1 MAGNRTLCAFLLCKS
16 CFIRDTDL
24 CGGVWQLPAAS
35 PTRKYVHDRAGKACT
50 AGSCHTPPQ
59 RSVSR
64 IKHDLHRRNAQS
76 VRFPANQVCGSRAQR
91 LPGRAYVPMTGHG
104 GHTRLG
110 TGAIGRW
117 RSVSRIKH
125 DLHRRNAQ
133 SAHSPAKPACG
144 SRAQRLPGRAHVP
157 MTGHARHTRL
167 GTRLY
172 RSAEVAVLKFRGW
185 RVCARCHR
193 NKKNLRAVLRSGSEL
208 VSLSDRILLLVA
220 CRPHVCVKRAC
231 AVGIARRGAQI
242 GRLRAPCKAG
252 GHC

>member
-1 MAGNRTLCAFLLCKS
+1 MDTCARPGSRWARLPHAGLAGNRPLCAFLLCKS
-16 CFIRDTDL
+16 CFIRDIDL
-24 CGGVWQLPAAS
+24 CGPTACFPGAYALSALSWAHLCVGGV
-35 PTRKYVHDRAGKACT
+35 AGGCNT
-50 AGSCHTPPQ
+50 GLQ
-59 RSVSR
+59 RS
-64 IKHDLHRRNAQS
+64 
-76 VRFPANQVCGSRAQR
+76 
-91 LPGRAYVPMTGHG
+91 T
-104 GHTRLG
+104 
-110 TGAIGRW
+110 
-117 RSVSRIKH
+117 SRIKH

>member
-1 MAGNRTLCAFLLCKS
+1 MHALLALS
-16 CFIRDTDL
+16 WAYLR
-24 CGGVWQLPAAS
+24 VWEA
-35 PTRKYVHDRAGKACT
+35 

-59 RSVSR
+59 
-64 IKHDLHRRNAQS
+64 
-76 VRFPANQVCGSRAQR
+76 
-91 LPGRAYVPMTGHG
+91 
-104 GHTRLG
+104 
-110 TGAIGRW
+110 

-193 NKKNLRAVLRSGSEL
+193 NKHNLRAVRRSGSEL

-220 CRPHVCVKRAC
+220 CRPRARVKRAC